1 MRRGKEVCRTLNYL
15 MSEVQYSV
23 SFNLFI
29 LNLISCDDE
38 EKKHGAGFA
47 FRVPFH
53 FHLER
58 AIPSAD
64 N

>member
-29 LNLISCDDE
+29 LNLISCGDE
-38 EKKHGAGFA
+38 EKNMALA
-47 FRVPFH
+47 LRSVSNH